1 MTNVAPWAKSKE
13 LGTVWSRSSREE
25 TLTFLLPQMDGQSD
39 LSASI
44 KPQEHRKISL
54 FVSETGKYADED
66 NFRQKNPTKA
76 EHTIESIDGYI
87 SATIGAIFKNQRKF
101 YDPDFRQHFYE
112 NFTKYI
118 PSDKKTLGAMGR
130 FPKSQ

>member
-1 MTNVAPWAKSKE
+1 
-13 LGTVWSRSSREE
+13 
-25 TLTFLLPQMDGQSD
+25 MDGQSD

-76 EHTIESIDGYI
+76 EHTIESIDDYI
-87 SATIGAIFKNQRKF
+87 SATIGAIFKTKG
-101 YDPDFRQHFYE
+101 
-112 NFTKYI
+112 NFMI
-118 PSDKKTLGAMGR
+118 QISDNIFMRILQNISHQIKTLGAMGR

>member
-1 MTNVAPWAKSKE
+1 MLTNVAPWAKSKE

-25 TLTFLLPQMDGQSD
+25 TLTFLLPQMDGQSY

-76 EHTIESIDGYI
+76 ESLLM
-87 SATIGAIFKNQRKF
+87 AIFLLR
-101 YDPDFRQHFYE
+101 
-112 NFTKYI
+112 
-118 PSDKKTLGAMGR
+118 
-130 FPKSQ
+130 